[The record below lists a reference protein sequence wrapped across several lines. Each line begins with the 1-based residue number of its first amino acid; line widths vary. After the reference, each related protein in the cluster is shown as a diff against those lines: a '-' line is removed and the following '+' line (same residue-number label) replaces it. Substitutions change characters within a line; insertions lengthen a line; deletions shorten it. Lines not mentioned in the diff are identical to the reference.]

1 MKQLHLNVLSS
12 AILLA
17 LGNNA
22 LADTAVTTSTTV
34 NVTVSAPKPEGTT
47 GSTTPTTT
55 TNTTPTTGSTTP
67 TTTTSTKPVVTD
79 STATPSTTK
88 PTVTDVLGTP
98 TTTKPAV
105 DYSKFDA
112 KAVAALSLDD
122 VAKLTAKQIAALK
135 PEAVAGFTAAQIK
148 NISPDAMKGFTA
160 AQIAKLTPEAVKG
173 FLAEQLRALDPNA
186 AKGFTPA
193 QIKNIKPE
201 AFRGFNAKHI
211 NKLSNDAV
219 SAITPEQ
226 FSLLTRSAIAG
237 FSVEQFKNIR
247 LEVLSSLNAS
257 NIGGLS
263 RDVLRVFG
271 LDILTR
277 LDIKELKKLTSVDV
291 TAIFLNIDTS
301 KIKAKDIKVYLP
313 EGYSVNEDTG
323 KLSLPIGKVSLPPLT
338 ININTTVNV
347 NVELPPL
354 PDLNTSLNV
363 GGTSDQKSDM
373 LTQLNKTLIQI
384 NYPQFTVSQTD
395 TGIMK
400 VAGTGSSKGVDLAF
414 IPDQDNTETVSNDV
428 APGLYTTSG
437 GHLVL
442 VTTGGIK
449 FTLIAAPQDPVR
461 LAKVLPA
468 GKKVKMGKKGETRL
482 ELSDRVICGLFD
494 AFVEPAPKGAKPGV
508 TIQGTAGVDE
518 VATVVY
524 EDGTQQKLRP
534 SVQDQDGL
542 VTAKNFLN
550 DAAKYLKY
558 KFSADGNI
566 HFLYGDVYFI
576 SKPTFDIQVNY
587 TTPQA
592 RPVINVLDDGKQAE
606 LINEDG
612 ERQVFKLEVVGTA
625 SSYQDE

>member
-1 MKQLHLNVLSS
+1 
-12 AILLA
+12 
-17 LGNNA
+17 
-22 LADTAVTTSTTV
+22 
-34 NVTVSAPKPEGTT
+34 
-47 GSTTPTTT
+47 
-55 TNTTPTTGSTTP
+55 
-67 TTTTSTKPVVTD
+67 
-79 STATPSTTK
+79 
-88 PTVTDVLGTP
+88 LGTP

-105 DYSKFDA
+105 DYSKLDA

-135 PEAVAGFTAAQIK
+135 PEAVAGFTAAQLK
-148 NISPDAMKGFTA
+148 NINPDAMKGFSA
-160 AQIAKLTPEAVKG
+160 EQIAKLAPEAMKG
-173 FLAEQLRALDPNA
+173 FSAEQLRALDPNA
-186 AKGFTPA
+186 AKGFTPK
-193 QIKNIKPE
+193 QIQNITPE

-226 FSLLTRSAIAG
+226 FSLMTRSALAG
-237 FSVEQFKNIR
+237 FSVAQFKNIR

-263 RDVLRVFG
+263 REVLFAFG

-277 LDIKELKKLTSVDV
+277 LDIKELKKLSSVDV

-313 EGYSVNEDTG
+313 EGYSVNESTG
-323 KLSLPIGKVSLPPLT
+323 KLTLPVGPVSLPPLT
-338 ININTTVNV
+338 VNINTTVNV
-347 NVELPPL
+347 NVELPSL

-363 GGTSDQKSDM
+363 GGTSDQKTDM
-373 LTQLNKTLIQI
+373 LTQLNQTLVQI

-414 IPDQDNTETVSNDV
+414 IPDQDKTETVSSDV
-428 APGLYTTSG
+428 APGLYTTPG

-442 VTTGGIK
+442 ITTGGIK

-482 ELSDRVICGLFD
+482 ELSNRVISGLFD
-494 AFVEPAPKGAKPGV
+494 AFVEPAPAGAKPGV
-508 TIQGTAGVDE
+508 TVQGTPGVDE
-518 VATVVY
+518 VAVVVY
-524 EDGTQQKLRP
+524 EDGTQQKMRP
-534 SVQDQDGL
+534 CVQDQDGL
-542 VTAKNFLN
+542 VTAKNFLS
-550 DAAKYLKY
+550 DASKYLKY

-587 TTPQA
+587 TTAQA
-592 RPVINVLDDGKQAE
+592 RPVINIVDNGKQAE

-612 ERQVFKLEVVGTA
+612 ERQVFNLEVVGTA